1 MHVPPHDQLQAV
13 VRDLTTTTRDGQE
26 MRLLTAE
33 RHFPADRDEVWDA
46 LTNPERVPRW
56 MAPVSGDLRVGGRY
70 QIEGNAGG
78 EILTCT
84 PPEALS
90 LTWEFGGQ
98 ISWVDVTLTAAGDRT
113 RLLLEHT
120 APVDPEKW
128 AEFGPGAVGIGWEM
142 ALMGIDEHLFAP
154 DNEPAQTQ
162 EWMASP
168 EGWAY
173 LVEFIT
179 DSSEQWIDVS
189 IAAGTDPEAARAAG
203 QRCTAAYTA
212 RPEV

>member
-1 MHVPPHDQLQAV
+1 MHIPPHDQLQAV

-33 RHFPADRDEVWDA
+33 RHFPANRDEVWDA

-78 EILTCT
+78 EILVCT
-84 PPEALS
+84 PPEALF

-98 ISWVDVTLTAAGDRT
+98 MSWVDVMLTTVDDRT

-128 AEFGPGAVGIGWEM
+128 EEFGP
-142 ALMGIDEHLFAP
+142 
-154 DNEPAQTQ
+154 EPS
-162 EWMASP
+162 AS
-168 EGWAY
+168 
-173 LVEFIT
+173 
-179 DSSEQWIDVS
+179 
-189 IAAGTDPEAARAAG
+189 AGRW
-203 QRCTAAYTA
+203 R
-212 RPEV
+212 